1 MTNLFESF
9 SDAAFIKISDIA
21 ATSIFSR
28 GPIVTSTNFVFVMNS
43 RCFKKNA
50 WTVANMPQ
58 GPPSF

>member
-9 SDAAFIKISDIA
+9 SDAALIKISGIA

-28 GPIVTSTNFVFVMNS
+28 GPIVTSTNFVFVLNN